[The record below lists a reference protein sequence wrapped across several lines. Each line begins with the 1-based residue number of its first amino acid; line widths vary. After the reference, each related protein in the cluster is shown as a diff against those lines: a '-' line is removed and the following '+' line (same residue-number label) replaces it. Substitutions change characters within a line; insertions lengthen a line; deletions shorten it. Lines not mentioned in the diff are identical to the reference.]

1 MSLCQTDIQEK
12 SSFLGEQKC
21 TALYNEKDTFVLKK
35 GKKMLDVLPQVRNE
49 QKIDDHDFHFIM
61 PVYFLLKV

>member
-21 TALYNEKDTFVLKK
+21 TALYNEKDTFVLKE
-35 GKKMLDVLPQVRNE
+35 GNKMLDVTLSKIGK
-49 QKIDDHDFHFIM
+49 KIDDHDFHFIM

>member
-1 MSLCQTDIQEK
+1 
-12 SSFLGEQKC
+12 
-21 TALYNEKDTFVLKK
+21 
-35 GKKMLDVLPQVRNE
+35 MLDVLPQVRYE